1 MSEKI
6 PWNFLKG
13 CWKEKGCLPTGYK
26 QYESHF
32 RNGTA
37 GAASNDAVLA
47 TMTPAQRKAA
57 EDAIRSRQ
65 AAGSN
70 PGASYAG
77 ADFQSLVEQ
86 LRERKGLSYSDAYC
100 AVLKTPAGQQ
110 AHRAFLKAKNPG
122 IDLE

>member
-1 MSEKI
+1 MATQIPMNYLRGVWKKEGKLPEK
-6 PWNFLKG
+6 
-13 CWKEKGCLPTGYK
+13 YK
-26 QYESHF
+26 HLESSF

-47 TMTPAQRKAA
+47 TMTPAQRQAA

-70 PGASYAG
+70 PGASYSG

-86 LRERKGLSYSDAYC
+86 LRERKGLSYTDAYC
-100 AVLKTPAGQQ
+100 AVLKTPAGQA
-110 AHRAFLKAKNPG
+110 AHKDFLRKKNPG
-122 IDLE
+122 IDFE